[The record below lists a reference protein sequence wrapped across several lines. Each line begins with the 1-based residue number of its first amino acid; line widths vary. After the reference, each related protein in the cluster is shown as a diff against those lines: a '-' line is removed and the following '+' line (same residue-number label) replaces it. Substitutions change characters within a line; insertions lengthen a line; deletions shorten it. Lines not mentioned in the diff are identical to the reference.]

1 MPSSCQSLTDWF
13 STKKSASEAKVME
26 NIAIVKKTLVGWYK
40 ACDAFWLLV
49 LHRGHF
55 QFFFFLSASR
65 SCILAIYIWTQILAT
80 SGNHI
85 RIFSSS
91 DLFSSLKCGQWW
103 HQHSIFSWD
112 SAGHL
117 ALEFNCFICCLNSYR
132 MTEKCSFERERVV
145 LSRRLVVNMNYTQ
158 MLYFKCC
165 FWQKD
170 SKGDVKSWE
179 ANVMFWWFCK
189 LTLGRL
195 CLLQAPC
202 IMEK

>member
-1 MPSSCQSLTDWF
+1 MLFDCLCYTEGIS
-13 STKKSASEAKVME
+13 K
-26 NIAIVKKTLVGWYK
+26 
-40 ACDAFWLLV
+40 
-49 LHRGHF
+49 
-55 QFFFFLSASR
+55 FFFVCKQKLYSGYLYLDRRSWLHLGIATLGFSAVLICFPRWNVDSGGISIPFLAETV
-65 SCILAIYIWTQILAT
+65 LGIWPWNLTV
-80 SGNHI
+80 
-85 RIFSSS
+85 SS
-91 DLFSSLKCGQWW
+91 
-103 HQHSIFSWD
+103 
-112 SAGHL
+112 
-117 ALEFNCFICCLNSYR
+117 CCLNSYR

-189 LTLGRL
+189 LSLGRL

-202 IMEK
+202 IMEKQKDFKLLFKECYFICTSAHRKCKR